1 MQDFFNKD
9 WWKENYGW
17 MLIAS
22 TLYLFTTKTLFNLPL
37 LIMAVSGMVIVYK
50 SYATLVRDHDI
61 KTMFILFLCLTVP
74 LLLAL
79 PDAVWFKSASGTFY
93 RYLLYPF
100 ISVFVIITLRQV
112 KSRRYLLMVCTGIAV
127 FWMLDGLIQLLLGK
141 NIIGNP
147 MKGDDLTGMFYP
159 KIIMGLVLS
168 VLSPILIEYVRKNY
182 KKSYGVLLIIPV
194 LLLIIV
200 KGGSRSS
207 WVTIFIVAII
217 YLLMFRRCI
226 FNFTG
231 VRGLLLSVLLLFGS
245 GVALLQVDSVGRV
258 IDKSVKV
265 FSSDFE
271 SIDFATSRRLSLWQ
285 VGWKAFEDN
294 RINGIGARGFR
305 YVFTDFAEDDNYWM
319 QDGRSGSTHPHFMLL
334 EVVLETGLIGV
345 LGLVIFFYV
354 LIRRYLSASKEDR
367 ACMFPWLLAAI
378 MAYFPL
384 NMHMA
389 LYGSYWSSLS
399 WWLLS
404 IAIGMGSRTRLNHQ
418 GNGG

>member
-1 MQDFFNKD
+1 MQDFINKD

-22 TLYLFTTKTLFNLPL
+22 TLFLFTTKALFNLPL
-37 LIMAVSGMVIVYK
+37 LIMAVSGMFIVYR
-50 SYATLVRDHDI
+50 SYTMLVRDRAI
-61 KTMFILFLCLTVP
+61 QTMLTLFLCLAVP
-74 LLLAL
+74 LLLSL
-79 PDAVWFKSASGTFY
+79 PDAVWLKSASGTFY

-100 ISVFVIITLRQV
+100 ISVFVIMTLRQEL
-112 KSRRYLLMVCTGIAV
+112 SRRYLLMACAGIAV
-127 FWMLDGLIQLLLGK
+127 FWMLDGLLQLLSGK
-141 NIIGNP
+141 NILGNP

-168 VLSPILIEYVRKNY
+168 VLSPILIEYVRNNY
-182 KKSYGVLLIIPV
+182 KKSYWILLIVPV

-207 WVTIFIVAII
+207 WVNVFILAAI
-217 YLLMFRRCI
+217 YLVMFRRCI
-226 FNFTG
+226 FDFLG
-231 VRGLLLSVLLLFGS
+231 VRGLLLSVLLLFGA
-245 GVALLQVDSVGRV
+245 GVGLLQMDSVERV
-258 IDKSVKV
+258 VDKSVKI

-285 VGWKAFEDN
+285 VGWKAFEEN

-334 EVVLETGLIGV
+334 EIALETGMIGV
-345 LGLVIFFYV
+345 LGLIIFFYV
-354 LIRRYLSASKEDR
+354 LIRRYLSVSKEER
-367 ACMFPWLLAAI
+367 RFMLPWLLATI

-404 IAIGMGSRTRLNHQ
+404 IAIGMGGRTRSRSL
-418 GNGG
+418 G